1 MVEDLAGE
9 EERRGERSLRE
20 SSRRTRVALA
30 PRGRSFRRR
39 RLLGSKHKALEA
51 HYHHV
56 RATPSGIAP
65 PCRAPCALRRPEKK
79 GKKGGSDDQ
88 ADRGTSEL
96 PRALSARGREPERR
110 RGGSLPDPRL
120 WLEAPLARRSRAS
133 RERARER
140 VPRRRRTCGRHDD
153 CERAQRLGG
162 GTETSYWRA
171 ATLGCHESTLFLVV
185 EYVLN
190 APRVPVKFSVWGCGR
205 ASERER
211 RSACS
216 QRRVRQREGALR
228 AKEEDAQSSTA
239 AWTQS

>member
-9 EERRGERSLRE
+9 KERRGERSLRE

-96 PRALSARGREPERR
+96 PRARAHVAVSPNVAGTARCPTRDSGSRRHWLVAAEPLESVLASGS
-110 RGGSLPDPRL
+110 RGGGGHAVDTTI
-120 WLEAPLARRSRAS
+120 
-133 RERARER
+133 AREHR
-140 VPRRRRTCGRHDD
+140 GKVGEQRRATG
-153 CERAQRLGG
+153 AQPP
-162 GTETSYWRA
+162 WA
-171 ATLGCHESTLFLVV
+171 ATSR
-185 EYVLN
+185 
-190 APRVPVKFSVWGCGR
+190 P
-205 ASERER
+205 
-211 RSACS
+211 CS
-216 QRRVRQREGALR
+216 WS
-228 AKEEDAQSSTA
+228 SST
-239 AWTQS
+239 S